1 MKMKRDFNDPELIKD
16 AERLGIK
23 ITINSSEPGV
33 FVNVNG
39 ERSSIDIEDL
49 YSETNDNTIDVN
61 SKFNDKK
68 QKGGF

>member
-1 MKMKRDFNDPELIKD
+1 MKRDFNDPELIKD